1 MVLNNLYILGKR
13 RTKDQIFESQQKD
26 FDNAIT
32 ETNNLLDQT
41 DAGTK
46 FSKTQN
52 NNHNLNNLLIKRRI
66 TDFQGIEH
74 NKRPRLV
81 KKCGELNIHMDN
93 VPKHKRR
100 LLSDIFNTI
109 LDMKWR
115 WHLVIFLLSFIVSW
129 FIFATIWYMIG
140 NLAFFKILIIKFK
153 LQFICLFKNLN
164 FIIFNNLVKISFKDF
179 VQKSIIF
186 FVYFSSKLNNL
197 FICTFDVK
205 YLPNSV
211 LISH

>member
-1 MVLNNLYILGKR
+1 MFQKNLNIFGKNR
-13 RTKDQIFESQQKD
+13 IKDKIFETHQKD
-26 FDNAIT
+26 FHNSKKIK
-32 ETNNLLDQT
+32 NNLLDQT
-41 DAGTK
+41 DVGTK
-46 FSKTQN
+46 ISKTQN

-81 KKCGELNIHMDN
+81 KKCGELNIYMDN

-115 WHLVIFLLSFIVSW
+115 WHLVIFLWSFIVSW

-140 NLAFFKILIIKFK
+140 KLVFFKRLIIKFK
-153 LQFICLFKNLN
+153 LQFICLFKNLD
-164 FIIFNNLVKISFKDF
+164 FIIFNNLVKISFKEF
-179 VQKSIIF
+179 VQKNIF
-186 FVYFSSKLNNL
+186 FFKVSSLIIYMFLCLTSN
-197 FICTFDVK
+197 T
-205 YLPNSV
+205 V
-211 LISH
+211 LIIKI